1 MHEPTAASPNAVF
14 FGGKNIGSCPGCD
27 AMREAKGF

>member
-14 FGGKNIGSCPGCD
+14 VGGKNIGSCPGCD
-27 AMREAKGF
+27 ATLEAKGF